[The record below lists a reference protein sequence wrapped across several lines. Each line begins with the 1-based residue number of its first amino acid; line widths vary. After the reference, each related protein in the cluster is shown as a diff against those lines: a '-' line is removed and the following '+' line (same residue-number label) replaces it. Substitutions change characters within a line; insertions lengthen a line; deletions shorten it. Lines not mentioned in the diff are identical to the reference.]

1 MAEVKK
7 LLEDSD
13 FHTVGAMKHLRKMLN
28 AKHAEVQAELAKG
41 VEKARIVLAEIERNR
56 DR

>member
-13 FHTVGAMKHLRKMLN
+13 FHKADAMKHLRKMLD
-28 AKHAEVQAELAKG
+28 ADHAAVQAELAKG